1 MRTGLTLFFIFFS
14 IILHSQQVVDV
25 KHYRFELELTDGSD
39 AITGRALITVQ
50 FLLDASDIRLDL
62 ASMQEDKGMVV
73 YRVQDEGRMQKAAH
87 QNDKLLIFLDKPAK
101 MNEVR
106 TFDIQYMGTPKDG
119 LIISKNKFG
128 ERTFFADNWPN
139 RAHQWIPCVDVPS
152 DKASFEFLVTAP
164 LHYSVISNGIRKEET
179 ILPGQRKR
187 THWKEDIPLSTK
199 IMVIGVARFA
209 VKTYADSPRGIPVSA
224 WTYPSDSTKGF
235 YDYAIAPSI
244 LSFFTELIAP
254 YPYKKLANVQS
265 TTIFGGMENASAIF
279 YDENAVTGTRK
290 SEGTVAHEIIH
301 QWFGDMATEKSFAH
315 LWLSEGFA
323 NYLTDY
329 YYEKKYGIETARER
343 MREDRSK
350 LIAFVKT
357 NSRPVVDSTSDLMSL
372 LNANSYQKGAWFLH
386 MLRLETGD
394 SIFRRIIR
402 EYYQAFRGRNAE
414 TRDFEA
420 IAEKFSSMELT
431 WFFDQWLYR
440 PGLPLLDFTVK
451 KDKGRQWLT
460 IIQKQQHPYQFNLR
474 IGQTNSS
481 QPLNLHQLVPIR
493 DRQTTIE
500 LPSGIKKIMIDP
512 FVELLYEGKVEVGM

>member
-1 MRTGLTLFFIFFS
+1 
-14 IILHSQQVVDV
+14 
-25 KHYRFELELTDGSD
+25 
-39 AITGRALITVQ
+39 
-50 FLLDASDIRLDL
+50 
-62 ASMQEDKGMVV
+62 
-73 YRVQDEGRMQKAAH
+73 
-87 QNDKLLIFLDKPAK
+87 
-101 MNEVR
+101 
-106 TFDIQYMGTPKDG
+106 
-119 LIISKNKFG
+119 
-128 ERTFFADNWPN
+128 
-139 RAHQWIPCVDVPS
+139 
-152 DKASFEFLVTAP
+152 
-164 LHYSVISNGIRKEET
+164 
-179 ILPGQRKR
+179 
-187 THWKEDIPLSTK
+187 
-199 IMVIGVARFA
+199 
-209 VKTYADSPRGIPVSA
+209 
-224 WTYPSDSTKGF
+224 
-235 YDYAIAPSI
+235 
-244 LSFFTELIAP
+244 
-254 YPYKKLANVQS
+254 
-265 TTIFGGMENASAIF
+265 
-279 YDENAVTGTRK
+279 
-290 SEGTVAHEIIH
+290 
-301 QWFGDMATEKSFAH
+301 
-315 LWLSEGFA
+315 
-323 NYLTDY
+323 
-329 YYEKKYGIETARER
+329 